1 VDRAVNADRP
11 VTLDVRDGVAHLTLR
26 RGDAGNAIGLAL
38 ARSFRDA
45 AQACTSDER
54 VRVVLL
60 SGAGRSFCVG
70 GDLREFSAVAPD
82 RLGAHLLEV
91 TDALH
96 GALRA
101 LAAGDAPVV
110 AAVQGA
116 AAGAGVSLAAA
127 TDVTLAAADA
137 TFLLAYSNIG
147 YSPDG
152 GATWSLP
159 RIVGYKRALELLL
172 LNPRLSASQAQ
183 EAGLVT
189 TVVEPDRLLDE
200 AASVAARLASGPT
213 RAFGITR
220 RLLAGALTC
229 DLDAQLD
236 REAQALAAAATSPE
250 GVEGVAAFLEKR
262 PAKFRPAHN

>member
-1 VDRAVNADRP
+1 VDGAVNAGP

-38 ARSFRDA
+38 ARSLRNA
-45 AQACTSDER
+45 AQACASDER

-60 SGAGRSFCVG
+60 SGEGRSFCVG

-96 GALRA
+96 GALRYF
-101 LAAGDAPVV
+101 AAGDAPVI
-110 AAVQGA
+110 AAVHGA

-127 TDVTLAAADA
+127 ADLTLAAADA
-137 TFLLAYSNIG
+137 TFVLAYTSIG
-147 YSPDG
+147 FSPDG

-159 RIVGYKRALELLL
+159 RAVGPKRALELLL
-172 LNPRLSASQAQ
+172 LDPRISATDAQ
-183 EAGLVT
+183 RMGLVT
-189 TVVEPDRLLDE
+189 TVTDPDRLLTE
-200 AASVAARLASGPT
+200 AAALAERLASGPT
-213 RAFGITR
+213 RAFGMTR
-220 RLLAGALTC
+220 RLVAAGLTS
-229 DLDAQLD
+229 DLSTHLD
-236 REAQALAAAATSPE
+236 RESRSIAASATSAE

-262 PAKFRPAHN
+262 RPRFRT